1 MPKIICDKR
10 IKDDIQFGIEIE
22 VGKEEQNLSIEDR
35 KSEHPGVFDMIH
47 LLKNHS
53 IKVLDYRDFQ
63 GNWKLLKSWVVGYD
77 SSIDFDA
84 QVELRSPIL
93 KGEEG
98 LRHLTDIIKI
108 IREDD
113 WTFDSSCGLH
123 VHLDVNNVN
132 FKVVK
137 NMIIFFV
144 TYEKVIN
151 KMLPNHRSHN
161 DYCMEL
167 NSFCD
172 QKLLFEKVNN
182 SEVYGDL
189 WELFRDRHVKVNV
202 SNLLESNKT
211 LEFRQH
217 HMTFNRIDIKNW
229 VRFLCYVFSQSNSGK
244 MLEKLDLASKSKS
257 DIPSL
262 ESIIS

>member
-1 MPKIICDKR
+1 MKKIICDKK
-10 IKDDIQFGIEIE
+10 IKDNIKFGIELE
-22 VGKEEQNLSIEDR
+22 VGKEEANLSSRDLENDR
-35 KSEHPGVFDMIH
+35 LGIYDMIK
-47 LLKNHS
+47 LLNNND
-53 IKVLDYRDFQ
+53 IKAIDYRDFQ
-63 GNWKLLKSWVVGYD
+63 GNWKLLKSWVIGYD

-93 KGEEG
+93 QGEEG
-98 LRHLTDIIKI
+98 LTQLSNLIKI
-108 IREDD
+108 IRNDD

-123 VHLDVNNVN
+123 VHLDMSNVT
-132 FKVVK
+132 FKSLK
-137 NMIIFFV
+137 NIIIFFIV
-144 TYEKVIN
+144 YEKTIN
-151 KMLPNHRSHN
+151 KMLPSNRSHN

-172 QKLLFEKVNN
+172 QKLLIEKVNN
-182 SEVYGDL
+182 SEVYSDL

-229 VRFLCYVFSQSNSGK
+229 IRFLCYILSQSGPNK
-244 MLEKLDLASKSKS
+244 MLEKLELVSKKKS
-257 DIPSL
+257 DVPLL